1 MKSQLA
7 KNIADL
13 NEEEV
18 LSQIRREL
26 DAGTD
31 PMAILDDCRNGI
43 VLVGEKYENGE
54 YFISDLMMAG
64 EIFKQV
70 SKMLAPAFKTD
81 GVPRKKWVVI
91 GTVKGD
97 IHDIGKNLVVTMLQ
111 AANYGVK
118 DLGVDVAP
126 QRFVE
131 AVQET
136 GAKVLALSCLLTVGY
151 DSMKE
156 TVSALDSAGL
166 RPMVKVMIGGGP
178 ITENVCKYSGA
189 DGWGTNPQAA
199 VKYCNKWIGG

>member
-7 KNIADL
+7 KNVSDL

-31 PMAILDDCRNGI
+31 PMAILGDCRDGI

-70 SKMLAPAFKTD
+70 SKILGPAFKTA
-81 GVPRKKWVVI
+81 GAPRKEVVVI

-97 IHDIGKNLVVTMLQ
+97 IHEIGKNLVVSMLQ
-111 AANYGVK
+111 AANYDVK

-136 GAKVLALSCLLTVGY
+136 GAKVLALSGLLTLAY

-199 VKYCNKWIGG
+199 VKYCNEWIGG

>member
-1 MKSQLA
+1 MKSELV
-7 KNIADL
+7 KNISDL

-18 LSQIRREL
+18 INQVRREL

-31 PMAILDDCRNGI
+31 PMAILDECRDGM

-54 YFISDLMMAG
+54 YFVSDLMMAG
-64 EIFKQV
+64 ETFRQV
-70 SKMLAPAFKTD
+70 SKILAPAFKTA
-81 GVPRKKWVVI
+81 GAPAQEVVII

-97 IHDIGKNLVVTMLQ
+97 IHDIGKNLVVGMLQ

-118 DLGVDVAP
+118 DLGVDVPA

-131 AVQET
+131 AVQTT
-136 GAKVLALSCLLTVGY
+136 GAKVLALSGLLTLAY
-151 DSMKE
+151 DSMME
-156 TVSALDSAGL
+156 TVSSLDSAGL

-189 DGWGTNPQAA
+189 DGWGSNPQAA
-199 VKYCNKWIGG
+199 VRYCNEWIGG

>member
-1 MKSQLA
+1 MKSELV
-7 KNIADL
+7 KNVSDL

-18 LSQIRREL
+18 LNQVRREL

-31 PMAILDDCRNGI
+31 PMAILDECRDGI

-70 SKMLAPAFKTD
+70 SKILGPTLKTAGAPTKE
-81 GVPRKKWVVI
+81 VVVI

-97 IHDIGKNLVVTMLQ
+97 IHDIGKNLVVGMLQ

-118 DLGVDVAP
+118 DLGVDVPP

-136 GAKVLALSCLLTVGY
+136 GAKVLALSGLLTLAY
-151 DSMKE
+151 ESMKE

-199 VKYCNKWIGG
+199 VKYCNEWIGG

>member
-1 MKSQLA
+1 MKSELV
-7 KNIADL
+7 KNVSDL
-13 NEEEV
+13 KEEEV
-18 LSQIRREL
+18 LNQVRRDL

-31 PMAILDDCRNGI
+31 PMAILDECRDGI

-70 SKMLAPAFKTD
+70 SKILGPAFKTA
-81 GVPRKKWVVI
+81 GAPTKEVVVI

-97 IHDIGKNLVVTMLQ
+97 IHDIGKNLVVGMLQ

-118 DLGVDVAP
+118 DLGVDVPP

-136 GAKVLALSCLLTVGY
+136 GAKVLALSGLLTLAY
-151 DSMKE
+151 ESMKE

-199 VKYCNKWIGG
+199 VKYCNEWIGG

>member
-81 GVPRKKWVVI
+81 GAPRKEVVVI

-97 IHDIGKNLVVTMLQ
+97 IHEIGKNLVVSMLQ
-111 AANYGVK
+111 AANYDVK

-199 VKYCNKWIGG
+199 VKYCNEWIGG